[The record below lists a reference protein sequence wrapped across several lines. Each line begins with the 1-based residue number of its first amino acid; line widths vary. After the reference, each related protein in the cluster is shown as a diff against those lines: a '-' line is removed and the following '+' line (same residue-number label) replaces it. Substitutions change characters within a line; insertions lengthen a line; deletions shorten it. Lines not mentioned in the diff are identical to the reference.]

1 MEGAEPEVVL
11 TSGSGLSR
19 YCSWWTIATERAAV
33 VGVAAQDMST
43 AYSTKIII
51 SNTISNLCIM

>member
-11 TSGSGLSR
+11 TGGSGLSR

-33 VGVAAQDMST
+33 VGVAAQDSLVL
-43 AYSTKIII
+43 K
-51 SNTISNLCIM
+51 L